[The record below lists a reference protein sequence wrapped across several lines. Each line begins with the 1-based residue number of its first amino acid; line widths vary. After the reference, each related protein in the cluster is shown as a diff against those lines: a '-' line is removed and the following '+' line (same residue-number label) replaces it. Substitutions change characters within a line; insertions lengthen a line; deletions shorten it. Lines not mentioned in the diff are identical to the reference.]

1 MSIERNRLL
10 AAKRSQSFGKNFS
23 EVIMIDV
30 KKYEKYYFEVARKIF
45 NTPSPTGYYTEIAD
59 VIRELADEV
68 GAEFTRT
75 NKGCFLLTVKGQKKE
90 ALGLCAHAD
99 TLGAMVRSFSGNRIM
114 FTRIG
119 GPVLST
125 YDGEYCTVITRS
137 GKKYTGTF
145 LSVSP
150 SKHVYTDSDTIAHT
164 EENMYVR
171 LDEDVNC
178 PDDFKKLG
186 INSGDYIALDTKF
199 TVTDSGYMKT
209 RFIDD
214 KASVAAFFT
223 VLKIIKDYSITP
235 AHTVKML
242 ITMYEEFG
250 HGASYIPGGIINM
263 LGVDM
268 GCTGKDLNCT
278 EKQVS
283 ICAKDSHGPYDYD
296 FTNELI
302 ALAQKSNL
310 SYAVDIY
317 PYYGSDVD
325 AMWQAGHDVP
335 GALVGTGV
343 HASHGMERT
352 HIDGILNT
360 VSLILAYLGVLD
372 N

>member
-1 MSIERNRLL
+1 
-10 AAKRSQSFGKNFS
+10 
-23 EVIMIDV
+23 MIDV
-30 KKYEKYYFEVARKIF
+30 KKYKAYYFSVAESIF
-45 NTPSPTGYYTEIAD
+45 NTPSPTGYYTEISS
-59 VIRELADEV
+59 VIKGYADELGV
-68 GAEFTRT
+68 GFTRT
-75 NKGCFLLTVKGQKKE
+75 NKGCFLLTVDGKRKE

-99 TLGAMVRSFSGNRIM
+99 TLGAMVRSFSGDRIT

-150 SKHVYTDSDTIAHT
+150 SKHVYTDGDTLNHT

-171 LDEDVNC
+171 LDEDVKT
-178 PDDFKKLG
+178 PEDFKKLG

-199 TVTDSGYMKT
+199 TVTGSGYLKT

-214 KASVAAFFT
+214 KASVAAFIT
-223 VLKIIKDYSITP
+223 VLKIMKDYNVVP
-235 AHTVKML
+235 EYTVKML

-250 HGASYIPGGIINM
+250 HGASYIPDDVVKM

-268 GCTGKDLNCT
+268 GCVGKDLNCT
-278 EKQVS
+278 EKMVS

-302 ALAQKSNL
+302 ALAQKNNL
-310 SYAVDIY
+310 DYAVDIY

-325 AMWQAGHDVP
+325 AMWTAGHDVA
-335 GALVGTGV
+335 GALIGTGV

-360 VSLILAYLGVLD
+360 VSLILAYLGVL
-372 N
+372 

>member
-1 MSIERNRLL
+1 
-10 AAKRSQSFGKNFS
+10 
-23 EVIMIDV
+23 MIDV
-30 KKYEKYYFEVARKIF
+30 NKYKDYYFQTAKKIF
-45 NTPSPTGYYTEIAD
+45 SVPSPTGYYTEIAN
-59 VIRELADEV
+59 VIEEFAKEN
-68 GAEFTRT
+68 GAEFSRT
-75 NKGCFLLTVKGQKKE
+75 AKGCFVLAVRGKKEE

-99 TLGAMVRSFSGNRIM
+99 TLGAMVRSFTGDKIN

-125 YDGEYCTVITRS
+125 YDGEYCTIITRN

-150 SKHVYTDSDTIAHT
+150 SKHVFTDSDTLNHT
-164 EENMYVR
+164 EENMYIR
-171 LDEDVNC
+171 LDEDVKS
-178 PDDFKKLG
+178 PEDFKKLG
-186 INSGDYIALDTKF
+186 IGTGDYVALDTKF
-199 TVTDSGYMKT
+199 TVTDSGYMKS

-214 KASVAAFFT
+214 KASVAALIT
-223 VLKIIKDYSITP
+223 VLKIMKDYNIKP
-235 AHTVKML
+235 EHTIKML
-242 ITMYEEFG
+242 ITMYEELG
-250 HGASYIPGGIINM
+250 HGASYIPGGIVKM

-268 GCTGKDLNCT
+268 GCVGKDLNCT

-302 ALAQKSNL
+302 ALAKKHNL

-325 AMWQAGHDVP
+325 AMWTAGHDVP
-335 GALVGTGV
+335 GALIGTGV

-352 HIDGILNT
+352 HIDGITNT
-360 VSLILAYLGVLD
+360 ITLILAYLGLLD
-372 N
+372 